1 MFSHSSMS
9 VPLKFNLSWFQGYV
23 NWHGGSST
31 AVDSQEALEYSD
43 DSESEEGD
51 EEKLEQLKE
60 FVCPVHGRLSVTADD
75 AKLLVK
81 EQHSVDSG
89 ISNSTENIHKKAAEV
104 TQSKVQY
111 VNATNQLF
119 KIHDRLRL
127 KSADSGVG
135 DNGVNSPTIPTCSK
149 KQASRVDSGMPDSP
163 CYSKTS
169 PPYTNISDTAFS
181 HFPPLS
187 PTGGN
192 AYCTDPTST
201 GTALNRRLSA
211 HPDNRPMFPALGIEE
226 SDV

>member
-1 MFSHSSMS
+1 MD
-9 VPLKFNLSWFQGYV
+9 P
-23 NWHGGSST
+23 
-31 AVDSQEALEYSD
+31 QEALGCSD
-43 DSESEEGD
+43 ISDSEEVD
-51 EEKLEQLKE
+51 EEKMEEVKE
-60 FVCPVHGRLSVTADD
+60 FVCPVHGRLSVTGDD

-89 ISNSTENIHKKAAEV
+89 ISNSTENIHKRTEA
-104 TQSKVQY
+104 TKVSY

-135 DNGVNSPTIPTCSK
+135 DNGTNNSYTPTATTPTCSAASTR

-163 CYSKTS
+163 CYAKAS
-169 PPYTNISDTAFS
+169 PPYTNVTDTFS

-187 PTGGN
+187 PTGSN

-201 GTALNRRLSA
+201 STVLNRRLSA

>member
-1 MFSHSSMS
+1 
-9 VPLKFNLSWFQGYV
+9 
-23 NWHGGSST
+23 
-31 AVDSQEALEYSD
+31 VDPQEALGYC
-43 DSESEEGD
+43 DSSENEEGD
-51 EEKLEQLKE
+51 NENLKEHQE
-60 FVCPVHGRLSVTADD
+60 FVCPVHGRLSVTGDD
-75 AKLLVK
+75 VKLLVK

-89 ISNSTENIHKKAAEV
+89 ISNSTENIHKNAEA

-111 VNATNQLF
+111 VNATNALF

-127 KSADSGVG
+127 KSSDSGVT
-135 DNGVNSPTIPTCSK
+135 DSCVNSPTTGTIPTSK

-169 PPYTNISDTAFS
+169 PPYMNITDTFS

-187 PTGGN
+187 PTGSN
-192 AYCTDPTST
+192 TYSTDPTSA
-201 GTALNRRLSA
+201 GTVLNRRLSA

>member
-1 MFSHSSMS
+1 M
-9 VPLKFNLSWFQGYV
+9 
-23 NWHGGSST
+23 
-31 AVDSQEALEYSD
+31 DSQEALEYSD
-43 DSESEEGD
+43 SSESEEGD
-51 EEKLEQLKE
+51 EEKQEE
-60 FVCPVHGRLSVTADD
+60 FVCPVHGRLSLTGDD

-89 ISNSTENIHKKAAEV
+89 ISNSTENIHKKAE
-104 TQSKVQY
+104 TKVQY

-135 DNGVNSPTIPTCSK
+135 DNGVNSPTTTIPNCLR

-163 CYSKTS
+163 CYSKTTS
-169 PPYTNISDTAFS
+169 PPYTNITETFS
-181 HFPPLS
+181 HFPPPS
-187 PTGGN
+187 PTGTN
-192 AYCTDPTST
+192 AYSTDPTST

>member
-1 MFSHSSMS
+1 M
-9 VPLKFNLSWFQGYV
+9 
-23 NWHGGSST
+23 
-31 AVDSQEALEYSD
+31 DSEEALEYSD
-43 DSESEEGD
+43 SSESEEGD
-51 EEKLEQLKE
+51 EVKLEELRE
-60 FVCPVHGRLSVTADD
+60 IVCPVHGRLSVIGDD

-89 ISNSTENIHKKAAEV
+89 ISNSTENIHKKAEA
-104 TQSKVQY
+104 TQAKVQY

-135 DNGVNSPTIPTCSK
+135 DGVNSPTIPTCSR

-169 PPYTNISDTAFS
+169 PPYTNITDTFS
-181 HFPPLS
+181 HFPPPS
-187 PTGGN
+187 PTGTN
-192 AYCTDPTST
+192 AYSTDPTST

>member
-1 MFSHSSMS
+1 MDPHET
-9 VPLKFNLSWFQGYV
+9 LGCND
-23 NWHGGSST
+23 T
-31 AVDSQEALEYSD
+31 SD
-43 DSESEEGD
+43 NEDIE
-51 EEKLEQLKE
+51 EEKMKEVKE
-60 FVCPVHGRLSVTADD
+60 FVCPVHGRLSLTGDD

-89 ISNSTENIHKKAAEV
+89 ISNSTENIHKKAEV
-104 TQSKVQY
+104 SY

-127 KSADSGVG
+127 QSADSGVG
-135 DNGVNSPTIPTCSK
+135 DNGTNNPYTPTAIIPTCSAATTK

-163 CYSKTS
+163 CYSKAS
-169 PPYTNISDTAFS
+169 PPYTNVTDTFS

-187 PTGGN
+187 PTSSN

-201 GTALNRRLSA
+201 GTVLNRRLSA